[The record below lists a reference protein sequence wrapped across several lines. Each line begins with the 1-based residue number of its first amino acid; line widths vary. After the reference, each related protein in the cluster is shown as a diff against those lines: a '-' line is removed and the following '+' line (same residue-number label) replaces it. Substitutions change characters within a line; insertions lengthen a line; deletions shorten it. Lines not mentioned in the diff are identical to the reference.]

1 MMSVILL
8 NIGNEVVRILIDVIA
23 YLNEIRASSRLLKIL
38 LWPVVYALTF
48 AKVMIN
54 YVAYGC

>member
-1 MMSVILL
+1 MNIILL
-8 NIGNEVVRILIDVIA
+8 NIGNEIVRILIDVIS
-23 YLNEIRASSRLLKIL
+23 YLNEIRASSKLLKIL

-48 AKVMIN
+48 VKVLTN